1 MTALRFWVVTC
12 PLPLHE
18 VEPSSLALADELE
31 FEPLYAVKHVDGDVS
46 VTYLTESCLLYTS
59 DAADE

>member
-46 VTYLTESCLLYTS
+46 VTYLTERIVYS
-59 DAADE
+59 